1 MSLPVINVPT
11 YKLDIPSTKES
22 IKFRPFRVNEE
33 KILLLAL
40 EMSEENPEAMMDAV
54 KQIIENCTFGEI
66 KLKGLAL
73 FDLEYIFL
81 RIRAKSVG
89 EVAKVK
95 LLAEDDGETYVEVDI
110 PLEKIEV
117 HFDKTHKNNIK
128 LSDNIGVIMKYPQ
141 YEDLEGAGTQD
152 GGVEVAFKMIK
163 NCVSSVYEGETVH
176 ERIDFTDDDLDTFIN
191 SLASEQFAKLQQF
204 FMTMPKLKHEVK
216 FKNPKTKKMNTV
228 TLEGLASFFG

>member
-1 MSLPVINVPT
+1 MALPVINVPT
-11 YKLDIPSTKES
+11 YKLEIPSTKES

-66 KLKGLAL
+66 ELKGLAL

-81 RIRAKSVG
+81 RIRAKSIG
-89 EVAKVK
+89 EVAKIK

-110 PLEKIEV
+110 PLEEIKV

-128 LSDNIGVIMKYPQ
+128 LSDDIGVIMKYPQ
-141 YEDLEGAGTQD
+141 YEDLDYTTAGEA
-152 GGVEVAFKMIK
+152 GVETAFKMIK
-163 NCVSSVYEGETVH
+163 NCVSSVYEGEKVY
-176 ERIDFTDDDLDTFIN
+176 ERIDFSDDDLDTFIN
-191 SLASEQFAKLQQF
+191 SLASEQFAQLQQF
-204 FMTMPKLKHEVK
+204 FMTMPKLRHEVK

>member
-1 MSLPVINVPT
+1 MTLPIINVPT
-11 YKLDIPSTKES
+11 YKVDIPSTKES

-95 LLAEDDGETYVEVDI
+95 LLAEDDGETYVEVDV

-128 LSDNIGVIMKYPQ
+128 LSDNIWVIMKYPQ

-152 GGVEVAFKMIK
+152 GGNMISITH
-163 NCVSSVYEGETVH
+163 CGQSQYYHSVSAMGIRIFQTSPTHIALSTADAWLFHWHYAGGTGFDNHYDSWTSVDNYCSV
-176 ERIDFTDDDLDTFIN
+176 RLRMW
-191 SLASEQFAKLQQF
+191 K
-204 FMTMPKLKHEVK
+204 
-216 FKNPKTKKMNTV
+216 
-228 TLEGLASFFG
+228 

>member
-11 YKLDIPSTKES
+11 YKLDIPSTKET

-40 EMSEENPEAMMDAV
+40 EMSEENPEAMMEAV
-54 KQIIENCTFGEI
+54 KQIIDNCTFGSLE
-66 KLKGLAL
+66 LKGLAL

-89 EVAKVK
+89 EIAKIK

-110 PLEKIEV
+110 PLEEIKV
-117 HFDKTHKNNIK
+117 HFDKNHKNDIK

-141 YEDLEGAGTQD
+141 YEDLDYTATQD
-152 GGVEVAFKMIK
+152 AGVEVAFKMIK
-163 NCVSSVYEGETVH
+163 NCVTSVYEGETVH
-176 ERIDFTDDDLDTFIN
+176 ERVDFTDEDLDTFIN
-191 SLASEQFAKLQQF
+191 SLASEQFAQLQQF